1 MNDYNAVYPPEKV
14 QEEKKQGDDAELGL
28 LMAPITSD

>member
-1 MNDYNAVYPPEKV
+1 MSDYNAVYPPGRV
-14 QEEKKQGDDAELGL
+14 QEKKKQGDDAELGL